1 MFCECWLTGN
11 RCETNDNT
19 IRWPTLPAAWC
30 SLGCLAVIS
39 NWVHVTCV
47 QQVGA
52 QKKEPVFQIR
62 YKINIGFL
70 LLRHNQGYFVWEFEG
85 KCMFWGR
92 STILNM
98 KSMKQKRNLS
108 QFEHHIYILTFL
120 PFNVNCSLQH
130 IWLSLNYYEPKAIFI
145 VVCFQTLPHMNH
157 SWLETLSFCH
167 FQQILL
173 RHQNVPSLCGH
184 PKTVWRRLVKL
195 RKNTLNLF
203 DALDYLLMCWITMT
217 MSLYSCLYSAGE
229 NMFVFAKKLFL

>member
-1 MFCECWLTGN
+1 MFFQQVGKIEIKLESKGLGLECPVDFVWSLENMFCECWLTGN

-19 IRWPTLPAAWC
+19 VWWPTLPAAWC
-30 SLGCLAVIS
+30 SLGCLAMIS
-39 NWVHVTCV
+39 SRVHVTCV

-62 YKINIGFL
+62 YKINIRFL

-85 KCMFWGR
+85 KCMFWGH

-98 KSMKQKRNLS
+98 KSMKKKRNLS

-145 VVCFQTLPHMNH
+145 VGCVFLNITSH
-157 SWLETLSFCH
+157 E
-167 FQQILL
+167 
-173 RHQNVPSLCGH
+173 SLMI
-184 PKTVWRRLVKL
+184 R
-195 RKNTLNLF
+195 N
-203 DALDYLLMCWITMT
+203 I
-217 MSLYSCLYSAGE
+217 
-229 NMFVFAKKLFL
+229 